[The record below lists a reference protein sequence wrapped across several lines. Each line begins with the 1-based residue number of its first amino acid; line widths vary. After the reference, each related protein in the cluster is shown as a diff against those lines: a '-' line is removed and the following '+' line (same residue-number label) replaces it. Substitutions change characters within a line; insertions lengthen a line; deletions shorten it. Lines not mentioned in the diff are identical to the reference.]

1 MCFRL
6 AGFVFLLLIAGF
18 CTPQAAG
25 LSPEQGAGP
34 LRSVSVRLEQLAA
47 VTTHFATG
55 HIIHNSESPRR
66 WPADLIAEQ
75 RHVVDELRVTGAERD
90 MLITLLGHPDPKIR
104 TLALG
109 ALFMRE
115 DPQDLPLIARL
126 IGDHA
131 ATFPL
136 LRDALTSALTVR
148 SVAEFEATQTVG
160 DVAKSMIDFYLS
172 AAYVSSSFEDYWAEH
187 GTRMRSASWFLVKMR
202 RASRQADVRRVLSEV
217 DALPPMERAWTL
229 FYVRSGLEELDD
241 MVSNAAMVSELRVV
255 GPDAL
260 MKLLQREN
268 PTDDPDLRPVMAG
281 NGPRAGIT
289 YALIRFILANA
300 RDLLRAT
307 DAPAVLAGAEP
318 DQAAGYSSIMW
329 RTAAA
334 ELRAL
339 QDPEAAAQSL
349 KDEIAHI
356 PLRGYQGQ
364 GEQADFAAALWRMRG
379 PGEQVYLTN
388 WFYTTLPLAQDNLA
402 HGPEQFL
409 LAVAKESRPD
419 TPALLKSIVSS
430 PRFGLTDCTSLYRI
444 ISIVNE
450 TLPSPLVSRQ
460 QISSVLPCWR
470 GSAGQTEALASWRNL
485 LRQNFGLPQLP

>member
-1 MCFRL
+1 M
-6 AGFVFLLLIAGF
+6 GG
-18 CTPQAAG
+18 
-25 LSPEQGAGP
+25 
-34 LRSVSVRLEQLAA
+34 
-47 VTTHFATG
+47 
-55 HIIHNSESPRR
+55 
-66 WPADLIAEQ
+66 
-75 RHVVDELRVTGAERD
+75 ERD
-90 MLITLLGHPDPKIR
+90 MLITLLGHPDPRIR

-109 ALFMRE
+109 ALFIRE

-126 IGDHA
+126 KGDHA

-136 LRDALTSALTVR
+136 LRDALTSAVTVR

-187 GTRMRSASWFLVKMR
+187 GTRMRSASWFLAKMR
-202 RASRQADVRRVLSEV
+202 RASRQNSPLQPQYEADVRRVLSEI

-229 FYVRSGLEELDD
+229 FYVRAGLVLSELDD
-241 MVSNAAMVSELRVV
+241 MVSNAAMVRELRVV
-255 GPDAL
+255 GPEAL

-281 NGPRAGIT
+281 NGPCAGIT

-318 DQAAGYSSIMW
+318 DQTAGYSSIMW

-349 KDEIAHI
+349 KDEVARI

-379 PGEQVYLTN
+379 PSEQAYLTN
-388 WFYTTLPLAQDNLA
+388 WFYTTLPLAQDNRA

-419 TPALLKSIVSS
+419 TPVLLKSIVSD
-430 PRFGLTDCTSLYRI
+430 PRFGLSDCTSLYRI
-444 ISIVNE
+444 LLVVNE

-460 QISSVLPCWR
+460 EISNVLPCSR
-470 GSAGQTEALASWRNL
+470 GSAGQTAALALWRNL